1 MSTTDIDKNPTK
13 DKAQIKDNNKPPFVI
28 TVGRQFGS
36 GGRELA
42 RALADELGIA
52 YYDKELLAES
62 AKLAGIEPEF
72 FEQKDERFPSFLHG
86 IFSFTMGV
94 TPMCYYTGGGSITDD
109 SLYKAVSDFL
119 TSEAQK
125 NSFVVVGR
133 TADYILRDHPRVVNL
148 FLHAPMEECVRR
160 ITGRQKE
167 LTPEKAEAIAKRT
180 NKWRSDYYNFFT
192 DKEWG
197 HAKSYDLTIDTSRMP
212 MDKIVQMV
220 KKYLELRG
228 LI

>member
-1 MSTTDIDKNPTK
+1 M
-13 DKAQIKDNNKPPFVI
+13 
-28 TVGRQFGS
+28 
-36 GGRELA
+36 A

-52 YYDKELLAES
+52 YYDKELLVES

-109 SLYKAVSDFL
+109 SLYKAISDFL
-119 TSEAQK
+119 TAEADK
-125 NSFVVVGR
+125 RSFVVVGR

-148 FLHAPMEECVRR
+148 FLHAPMSECVKR
-160 ITGRQKE
+160 ITSRADA
-167 LTPEKAEAIAKRT
+167 LTPEKAETMAKRT
-180 NKWRSDYYNFFT
+180 NRWRADYYNFFT
-192 DKEWG
+192 DKQWG
-197 HAKSYDLTIDTSRMP
+197 NASSYDLTIDTSLMTMP
-212 MDKIVQMV
+212 QIVELV
-220 KKYLELRG
+220 KHYLKLRG

>member
-1 MSTTDIDKNPTK
+1 MKPTDIDTMPTAMARDGK
-13 DKAQIKDNNKPPFVI
+13 PFVI
-28 TVGRQFGS
+28 TVGREFGS

-42 RALADELGIA
+42 RALADELCIA
-52 YYDKELLAES
+52 YYDKELLVES
-62 AKLAGIEPEF
+62 ARLVGIEPEF

-119 TSEAQK
+119 RSEVEK
-125 NSFVVVGR
+125 RSFVVVGR
-133 TADYILRDHPRVVNL
+133 TADYILRDRPNVINI

-160 ITGRQKE
+160 ITARADA
-167 LTPEKAEAIAKRT
+167 LTPEKAEAMAKRT
-180 NKWRSDYYNFFT
+180 NRWRADYYNFFT

-197 HAKSYDLTIDTSRMP
+197 HASSYDLTIDTSLMP
-212 MDKIVQMV
+212 MPRIVELV
-220 KKYLELRG
+220 KSYLRLREI
-228 LI
+228 LPE